1 MGVRRDYYMR
11 AGLRPFTVRVPE
23 RTVEMLDLLAKSLW
37 PRATRSDVIEAA
49 VDRWAKQ
56 KRVALPEE
64 YDEMA
69 EKVG

>member
-1 MGVRRDYYMR
+1 MR